1 MLILGDYASETST
14 YNRMGIVDWVFEV
27 FGKDILIFTIIA
39 VLYFVMIKVLS
50 LLIYRKTEKLDTYDK
65 IATKLDGPLKY
76 LLSLLFFIL
85 VTLGVIQ
92 VISYYLLATGFF
104 WIIIFTVGLAMI
116 FILFPY
122 FMIFLPFFKRNKYW
136 GFLKTIPWVIIMEGT
151 TVYAID
157 IMLDTNTKIYTDEG
171 GSGYIE
177 GSIFIKEL
185 GGASYI
191 LASLLGIA
199 MIIVKIVA
207 TKHTKTKQTTSNQSE
222 NQ

>member
-1 MLILGDYASETST
+1 
-14 YNRMGIVDWVFEV
+14 
-27 FGKDILIFTIIA
+27 
-39 VLYFVMIKVLS
+39 
-50 LLIYRKTEKLDTYDK
+50 
-65 IATKLDGPLKY
+65 
-76 LLSLLFFIL
+76 
-85 VTLGVIQ
+85 
-92 VISYYLLATGFF
+92 
-104 WIIIFTVGLAMI
+104 MI

-122 FMIFLPFFKRNKYW
+122 FDFYLFQTKQILGISEDNSV
-136 GFLKTIPWVIIMEGT
+136 VIIMAGT

-199 MIIVKIVA
+199 MIIIKIVA